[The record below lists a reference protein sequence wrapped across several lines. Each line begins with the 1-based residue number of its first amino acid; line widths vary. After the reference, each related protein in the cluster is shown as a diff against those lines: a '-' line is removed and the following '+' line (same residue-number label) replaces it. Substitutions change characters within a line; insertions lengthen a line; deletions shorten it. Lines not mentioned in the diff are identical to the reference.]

1 MLANMGQVMAIMRV
15 YGNDVTAMMRMMRR
29 RCTAGNDER
38 AHSKR
43 RLNTQ
48 GVECG
53 QRKGKTAKPTTN
65 QIPIYWIWFLNLA
78 YGNSEMLMASVRRG

>member
-15 YGNDVTAMMRMMRR
+15 YGNDVTAMMRMMRMQR
-29 RCTAGNDER
+29 TAGNDER

-53 QRKGKTAKPTTN
+53 QKKAKLQNRPQTKS
-65 QIPIYWIWFLNLA
+65 QFIGFHF
-78 YGNSEMLMASVRRG
+78 

>member
-53 QRKGKTAKPTTN
+53 QRKQNCKTDHKPNPNLLDLVSYSGKW
-65 QIPIYWIWFLNLA
+65 QF
-78 YGNSEMLMASVRRG
+78 